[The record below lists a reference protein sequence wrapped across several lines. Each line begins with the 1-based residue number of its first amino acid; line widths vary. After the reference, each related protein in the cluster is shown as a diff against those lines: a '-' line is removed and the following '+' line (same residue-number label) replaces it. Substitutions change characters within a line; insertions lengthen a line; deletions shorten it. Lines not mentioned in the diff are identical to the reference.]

1 MLFLLNLSN
10 FRCDSSGTGMRRIF
24 AFDTIAIVA
33 NIANG
38 HAPNA
43 PYPAPLG
50 RNLICLLIQLINA
63 KLRIDFLICATPP
76 PSSSFFSWQ
85 QLPICTSAFIGCQ
98 FAFTISRIR
107 ACNYAWEANEDA
119 TLLRSL
125 IVDIV
130 VVAPIVIVAVVA
142 VVIIIVI
149 ASCDSH
155 CIATETT
162 CSLSPACCE
171 CVYWFDA
178 PKFIVVVIP
187 CNWVRC

>member
-1 MLFLLNLSN
+1 
-10 FRCDSSGTGMRRIF
+10 MRRIF

-33 NIANG
+33 NIASG
-38 HAPNA
+38 HAPSA
-43 PYPAPLG
+43 PYPPPPG

-63 KLRIDFLICATPP
+63 KLRIDFLICAIPPP

-85 QLPICTSAFIGCQ
+85 LLPICTSAFIGCQ

-107 ACNYAWEANEDA
+107 ACNYAWDANEDA
-119 TLLRSL
+119 TLLRLL

-130 VVAPIVIVAVVA
+130 VVPIVIVA